1 MLKKFKIYKLLFN
14 LFVLFLSTCNPVSSV
29 PIAKGG
35 VLDLRDVDLT
45 NEKVNLDGEWE
56 FYWNELYG
64 RNNFNFDPNNR
75 STVQVPGSWNKEQI
89 LRNLQDG
96 KKTEEFVDGTG
107 YSTYHLKILLK
118 EKIPLSLR
126 TSSQGTAFYL
136 YADGK
141 KLISSGIV
149 GTDEESSKPNKKSIF
164 YIDLNPEKDTIDLVL
179 EVSNFHTKNGGIWY
193 SISLGGRDV
202 IQKTKDSNLAMDLF
216 ITGILS
222 IMGAYHLSLFMLLRN
237 DKSTLYF
244 GIISIILAIRTLLT
258 GEHYLYTI
266 LPSLSYTIGLKI
278 EYLTLYLGTPIF
290 LEFVFKLY
298 YYKVLNYL
306 RKILLGICSFL
317 SLLILIT
324 PTIFFTMTLPLMQIL
339 LLLMIILVIGILI
352 YSIKLNKEGA
362 RVFLLGFFIF
372 SIIII
377 NDLLYN
383 NHIINTGYYTPFG
396 LVIFIFSQAYI
407 LTSRFSGAFR
417 KIEDLSKNLEKKV
430 EERTLNLE
438 NEMHKSNV
446 LNRMIS
452 VVIQSN
458 SNREILNNIYE
469 LLHQNY
475 SLDSFL
481 FYMLNESKDKL
492 VYYSKYG
499 KVQFPK
505 EIVESIKKIE
515 ITENEEGSVHFICV
529 RKKRSIFGKNIR
541 IPHPCKNEDEV
552 ISLLGVKSIYII
564 PLIVENEVI
573 GTIDFSENNFEGSGL
588 KNLKTEDRKDIENF
602 IKLISPSIRQ
612 AYQKTLIEEAYSD
625 LKLTQKKLI
634 EAERISSLGQLVG
647 GIAHEINNPISVIRS
662 NSSTMKKNIESFYVK
677 VPTFFE
683 SLNPTGKEI
692 FYEIIGNFLL
702 TKKSISSKEERTQKR
717 QIERELINI
726 SKNEEESFQMIS
738 EQIISSHIQPF
749 YKDYLDKIGFESF
762 RKILEMAYLFTNQI
776 NLVRNVEIA
785 VDKASR
791 VVFSLRCYLNVDT
804 YSEKKVVNLEEQINK
819 VLQIYDNYIIGKINI
834 SFHSSQVFHINCI
847 SENLFQVWNNL
858 IFNSIQAMFDTNKNL
873 EIEIYPSKKL
883 PDDFSSYKCSTST
896 ESIQTLDPKKDWVNI
911 HIKDTGIGIVDE
923 LQEKIFSP
931 FFTTKNLGEGIGLG
945 LFVCKKIIE
954 DHGGFI
960 LFKSNNN
967 KTEFVVVLPLS

>member
-1 MLKKFKIYKLLFN
+1 MKKFKIHKIICN
-14 LFVLFLSTCNPVSSV
+14 LFVLFLSTCNPVTSV
-29 PIAKGG
+29 PTAKEG

-45 NEKVNLDGEWE
+45 NQKVNLDGEWE
-56 FYWNELYG
+56 FYWNELYE
-64 RNNFNFDPNNR
+64 RKNFTFNPNNR
-75 STVQVPGSWNKEQI
+75 STVSVPGIWNKEQI

-96 KKTEEFVDGTG
+96 KKTKEFVSGTG

-118 EKIPLSLR
+118 EKLPLSLR

-141 KLISSGIV
+141 KLISSGVV
-149 GTDEESSKPNKKSIF
+149 GTDEESSKPNKKSMF
-164 YIDLNPEKDTIDLVL
+164 YIDLTPEKDTIDLVL

-193 SISLGGRDV
+193 SISLGGHDS
-202 IQKTKDSNLAMDLF
+202 IQETKDSKLAMDLF

-222 IMGAYHLSLFMLLRN
+222 IMGMYHISLFMLLRR
-237 DKSTLYF
+237 DKSSLYF
-244 GIISIILAIRTLLT
+244 GIISIILALRTLLT

-266 LPSLSYTIGLKI
+266 LPSLSYTLGLKI

-306 RKILLGICSFL
+306 RKILHGICSFL
-317 SLLILIT
+317 SLLIIIT
-324 PTIFFTMTLPLMQIL
+324 PPIFFTMTLPFMQFIMI
-339 LLLMIILVIGILI
+339 LMIIIVIGILI
-352 YSIKLNKEGA
+352 YSVKVNKEGA

-383 NHIINTGYYTPFG
+383 NHFINTGYYTPFG

-407 LTSRFSGAFR
+407 LTSRFSGAFH

-438 NEMHKSNV
+438 NEMHKTNV

-452 VVIQSN
+452 VIIQSN
-458 SNREILNNIYE
+458 SNGEILNNIYE
-469 LLHQNY
+469 LLHQKYN
-475 SLDSFL
+475 LDSFL

-505 EIVESIKKIE
+505 EVVESIKKIE
-515 ITENEEGSVHFICV
+515 FNENEEGSVHFISV
-529 RKKRSIFGKNIR
+529 RKKRSIFSKNIR
-541 IPHPCKNEDEV
+541 IPHPSKKEAEV
-552 ISLLGVKSIYII
+552 ISLLGIKSIYII

-625 LKLTQKKLI
+625 LKITQKKLI

-647 GIAHEINNPISVIRS
+647 GVAHEINNPISVIRS
-662 NSSTMKKNIESFYVK
+662 NSSIMKKNIESFYVK
-677 VPTFFE
+677 IPTFFE
-683 SLNPTGKEI
+683 SLNPTEKEI
-692 FYEIIGNFLL
+692 FYEIIGNFLNL
-702 TKKSISSKEERTQKR
+702 KKSTSSKEERTQKR
-717 QIERELINI
+717 KIEKELINI
-726 SKNEEESFQMIS
+726 SKNEEESFQMLS
-738 EQIISSHIQPF
+738 EKIISLHIQSF
-749 YKDYLDKIGFESF
+749 YMDYISKIGFDSF
-762 RKILEMAYLFTNQI
+762 RKILEMAHLFTHQI

-804 YSEKKVVNLEEQINK
+804 YSEKKGVNLEEQIK
-819 VLQIYDNYIIGKINI
+819 RVLQIYDNFIIGKINI
-834 SFHSSQVFHINCI
+834 NFHSSQVFNINCI

-858 IFNSIQAMFDTNKNL
+858 LFNSIQAMYGTNKNL
-873 EIEIYPSKKL
+873 EIEINQTKKL
-883 PDDFSSYKCSTST
+883 PDNFSSYKCSTNI
-896 ESIQTLDPKKDWVNI
+896 ESIHRLDSKKDWVTV
-911 HIKDTGIGIVDE
+911 HIKDTGIGIESE

-931 FFTTKNLGEGIGLG
+931 FFTTKKLGEGIGLG

-967 KTEFVVVLPLS
+967 GTEFVVVLPLSL